1 MCRLDLGL
9 LKDRLLCGLL
19 KRNKCWIWK
28 GGNARVAPFGLKYR
42 VKSTGAGR
50 RGGQDKSGCPVLLL
64 GGYRVTAEDQ
74 LQRLGAGS

>member
-1 MCRLDLGL
+1 M
-9 LKDRLLCGLL
+9 
-19 KRNKCWIWK
+19 
-28 GGNARVAPFGLKYR
+28 ASFGLKYS

-50 RGGQDKSGCPVLLL
+50 SGGQNKSGCLVLLL